1 MPNML
6 FANVDGK
13 IFEID
18 AASGSESNFVAV
30 FRDDA
35 VSRVLPGEG
44 ERVERIRPAVGAA
57 IWARGFIMRRHTAC
71 RPCLSTS
78 VWTRYWAIS
87 VKSASALGY
96 GPAWRACCVRVFNN
110 TIGAERNQHGAR
122 TNLRAGRGSAGD
134 RGRGPDLGLDQDL

>member
-57 IWARGFIMRRHTAC
+57 IWARGFIMASNDGDRDD
-71 RPCLSTS
+71 LS
-78 VWTRYWAIS
+78 
-87 VKSASALGY
+87 
-96 GPAWRACCVRVFNN
+96 AWL
-110 TIGAERNQHGAR
+110 QSPP
-122 TNLRAGRGSAGD
+122 GSAPHFLVAFAD
-134 RGRGPDLGLDQDL
+134 FGRN

>member
-1 MPNML
+1 ML

-57 IWARGFIMRRHTAC
+57 IWARPPWDLYWEDPWLVFWLQSPLRRQ
-71 RPCLSTS
+71 RQPEQIEPEML
-78 VWTRYWAIS
+78 
-87 VKSASALGY
+87 
-96 GPAWRACCVRVFNN
+96 P
-110 TIGAERNQHGAR
+110 E
-122 TNLRAGRGSAGD
+122 
-134 RGRGPDLGLDQDL
+134 P